1 METNLEAIFFFVRRE
16 LLNDVVC
23 EKTIEECYV
32 RAKFREARD
41 SNGNLAL
48 LTIEEEEK
56 ILDGMLFID
65 VLDMH

>member
-1 METNLEAIFFFVRRE
+1 M
-16 LLNDVVC
+16 NDVVC